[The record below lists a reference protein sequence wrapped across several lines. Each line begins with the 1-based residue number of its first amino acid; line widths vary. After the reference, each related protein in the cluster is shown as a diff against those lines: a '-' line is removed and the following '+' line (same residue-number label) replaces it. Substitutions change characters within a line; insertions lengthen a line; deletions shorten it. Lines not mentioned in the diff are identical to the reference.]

1 MKLCSATLLALCV
14 FQPNVWAFVHPAANK
29 LSQKPTLSVLQSST
43 YIGDRGEMP
52 MTERASTSTR
62 TNIREPS
69 MYPATRGGELA
80 RIGTGTGRAVES
92 VYDVWDSMRPATV
105 QGGGSLKTWSF
116 QTVERA
122 QVLLRTEGRPLEA
135 SVQVWAG
142 PDNTPQEMRVY
153 SEDGH
158 RYPFTAAIAT
168 PYGYT
173 NTVAVR
179 NIAQM
184 EFPLE
189 ACVESDNL
197 STGLGALTQGLPP
210 KFQSRTIQ
218 GGAVMTFPSDPYVER
233 MQVSLETDG
242 RPLNARIEL
251 LEGPNSI
258 KQTIELYGEDG
269 LDRPFL
275 TVIETPGPGNTVRIV
290 NTGTV
295 EFPLYANVE
304 PLGRHRGGGGYGNS
318 GYGYGNGYGNG
329 YSGNSVSG
337 YGSRNGYGS
346 GYYGGGYGSNGYGY
360 NGGGYGGGYGYDQG
374 YNGNRGNYGSA
385 GYNYGNWRDQ
395 RSGYGGGTGNWYD
408 QSAYRY

>member
-1 MKLCSATLLALCV
+1 MKLFSATLLALSV
-14 FQPNVWAFVHPAANK
+14 LQPQVGAFVPAANK
-29 LSQKPTLSVLQSST
+29 LSTKPILSELQST

-52 MTERASTSTR
+52 ATERAGTTTR

-80 RIGTGTGRAVES
+80 RVGTGRAVES

-116 QTVERA
+116 QTINRA

-189 ACVESDNL
+189 ACVEPDNM
-197 STGLGALTQGLPP
+197 STGLGALTRGLPP
-210 KFQSRTIQ
+210 KWQTRTIQ

-269 LDRPFL
+269 LDRPFMTIL
-275 TVIETPGPGNTVRIV
+275 ETPGPGNTVRIV

-304 PLGRHRGGGGYGNS
+304 PLGRYGGGYGNS
-318 GYGYGNGYGNG
+318 GYGN
-329 YSGNSVSG
+329 G

-374 YNGNRGNYGSA
+374 YYGNRGDYGS

-395 RSGYGGGTGNWYD
+395 RNGYGGGTGNWYD
-408 QSAYRY
+408 QSAYRR